1 MEAGR
6 ASTAVVIDIIYR
18 DGGHA
23 KLVENALAACGVAIA
38 VASYTL
44 VDVVVVDMRVEEG
57 FDAGLCI
64 GLYVSTVDG
73 ELHERLDIQQHGS
86 SSS

>member
-1 MEAGR
+1 MKARG
-6 ASTAVVIDIIYR
+6 ASTAVVIDVIYR

-23 KLVENALAACGVAIA
+23 KLVENALAACGVPIA

-44 VDVVVVDMRVEEG
+44 IDVVVVDMRVEEG

-73 ELHERLDIQQHGS
+73 KLHEHFDG
-86 SSS
+86 